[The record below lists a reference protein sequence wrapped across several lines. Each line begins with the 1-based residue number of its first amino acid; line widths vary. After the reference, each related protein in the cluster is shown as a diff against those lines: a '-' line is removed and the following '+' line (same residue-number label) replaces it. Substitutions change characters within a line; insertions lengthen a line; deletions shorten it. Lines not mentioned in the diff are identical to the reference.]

1 MNIPELTVYV
11 IFVVGNVCEKLFNN
25 NIMVRFKVC
34 ILESEKNKENQCN
47 VKIRVTHNRD
57 VRYVR
62 TDYTVFVKNFDQE
75 HGLILPGGGTSA
87 DDADKANRR
96 IQIRLGLMATKIEKQ
111 TNLRFLD
118 IVSLMEIL
126 RDRHPSNDF
135 YALIDRRIEQ
145 LRKSGNRYADMF
157 NTTKNAV
164 MEFYPSAVL
173 PLESITF
180 TFLTKLEDHWRDNRK
195 LSDTTISIYIRCIR
209 TVWNQA
215 RKSGMV
221 EIASNP
227 FLNYVIPAGRARE
240 NMVLSPEEMAT
251 IAKTKIEEPLMAWC
265 RDMYMLM
272 FCLVGMNP
280 KDIFHATKITKG
292 RLFYTRSKGKRK
304 YSIKVPPQAMYI
316 IKKHPGKGYLIDAMD
331 RYSHHLGA
339 IKRINKKLQA
349 LAVECEIEK
358 HITIYTGRHS
368 WSAYARYLGIS
379 KWDIAAALGHIPIE
393 LPKVTEFYDHIE
405 EEQRRVDQANRQ
417 VIRLVLKTAPK
428 QILSE

>member
-1 MNIPELTVYV
+1 
-11 IFVVGNVCEKLFNN
+11 
-25 NIMVRFKVC
+25 MVKFKVC

-62 TDYTVFVKNFDQE
+62 TDYYVFVKNFDQE
-75 HGLILPGGGTSA
+75 NERILPGGRYNA
-87 DDADKANRR
+87 DDADKANRK
-96 IQIRLGLMATKIEKQ
+96 ILILLGQMAAKVDKQ
-111 TNLRFLD
+111 ANLRFLD
-118 IVSLMEIL
+118 MASLMEIL

-135 YALIDRRIEQ
+135 YALIDRRIAQ
-145 LRKSGNRYADMF
+145 LRKAGNRYADMF

-164 MEFYPSAVL
+164 QEFYSPAIL
-173 PLESITF
+173 PLEYITYN
-180 TFLTKLEDHWRDNRK
+180 FLTKLEDHWRDKRK
-195 LSDTTISIYIRCIR
+195 ISDTTISIYIRCIR
-209 TVWNQA
+209 TIWNQA

-221 EIASNP
+221 EPAANP
-227 FLNYVIPAGRARE
+227 FLNYEIPTGQARE
-240 NMVLSPEEMAT
+240 NMVLTPEEMAT
-251 IAKTKIEEPLMAWC
+251 IAKAKIEEPLMRWC
-265 RDMYMLM
+265 RDMYCLM

-280 KDIFHATKITKG
+280 KDIFHATRITRG

-316 IKKHPGKGYLIDAMD
+316 INKYPGKEYLVDAMD
-331 RYSHHLGA
+331 RYSYHLGA

-349 LAVECEIEK
+349 LAVECKIDK
-358 HITIYTGRHS
+358 HITIYTCRHS

-379 KWDIAAALGHIPIE
+379 KWDIAAALGHTPIE

-417 VIRLVLKTAPK
+417 VIRLILKTDPK
-428 QILSE
+428 RTDGE